1 MDERYQATKSAK
13 HRANGWAARRA
24 LREWKT
30 AARGVSSKDQPNI
43 FSTDETADVGIDN
56 QTPVTRNQAGPG
68 LVQRSPLKSSGE
80 IGSRWRCEMMKKNT
94 VVLVILIGLAVSGLA
109 LAQLSFTKAQVAD
122 RIRKVEDGVDEFRKW
137 SENRAEHGK
146 NQAEAAKSSGRK
158 SGRTATE
165 SQKDVAR
172 EKKDELDDALGD
184 LNKSTNRLRR
194 KFDPTDKWMETRP
207 QVENVLNDARH
218 INQVLVRG
226 KYGTQ
231 AERYWSVLRASINDL
246 ARCYNLTPLGV

>member
-1 MDERYQATKSAK
+1 
-13 HRANGWAARRA
+13 
-24 LREWKT
+24 
-30 AARGVSSKDQPNI
+30 
-43 FSTDETADVGIDN
+43 
-56 QTPVTRNQAGPG
+56 
-68 LVQRSPLKSSGE
+68 
-80 IGSRWRCEMMKKNT
+80 MKKNI
-94 VVLVILIGLAVSGLA
+94 LVWAILAFLAVSGLA
-109 LAQLSFTKAQVAD
+109 LAQLAFTKAQVAD

-137 SENRAEHGK
+137 SEKRAEQGK
-146 NQAEAAKSSGRK
+146 DQAQAAKASGRTR
-158 SGRTATE
+158 GRTATE
-165 SQKDVAR
+165 SQKTVAR

-184 LNKSTNRLRR
+184 LNRSTNRLRR

-207 QVENVLNDARH
+207 QVENILNDARR

>member
-1 MDERYQATKSAK
+1 
-13 HRANGWAARRA
+13 
-24 LREWKT
+24 
-30 AARGVSSKDQPNI
+30 
-43 FSTDETADVGIDN
+43 
-56 QTPVTRNQAGPG
+56 
-68 LVQRSPLKSSGE
+68 
-80 IGSRWRCEMMKKNT
+80 MMKKNT
-94 VVLVILIGLAVSGLA
+94 LVLVILICLAVSGLA

-226 KYGTQ
+226 KYGSQ